1 MKKNPLYVGTE
12 QLGRH
17 SGNEGARPQEE
28 GRDAFR
34 KDFARLLHA
43 PSFRRLQGKTQ
54 LFPGAEDDFFRNRLT
69 HSLEVAQIAHGIAS
83 RLNASVVRK
92 AFKNAS
98 INTHLVEFA
107 ALAHDLGHPPFGHNG
122 EAALDDLMRD
132 SGGFEGNA
140 QTLRIL
146 AAVERKLIKRPDQPP
161 SSDYGLDLT
170 YRSLAAVLKYDKA
183 IPKKRKKSDGLAKG
197 YYDTEADLVAKIR
210 GKVAPDLPRDQPL
223 KTIECDIMDIAD
235 DIAYS
240 TYDLEDSLHAGFVS
254 PMSLAHAL
262 ITDEPVRDAVLR
274 KTNKALQAD
283 HQEVLHERELLQII
297 VEVFDLSL
305 PLSFERMME
314 SAFKAGKD
322 GLKRRPEPHFV
333 DDVIG
338 PKVES
343 WLQDQ
348 EFTTNSIGRT
358 QLTAERVG
366 RLISSVD
373 FVPNEQFP
381 QLSQVRL
388 TRNAKLQVEVLKHLN
403 YELVIRSPR
412 LAIVEHRGRDLVSK
426 IFTTVCDSDGALLPT
441 EWRTRYFAS
450 ANHHARRR
458 LVCDFVAGMTDRYAA
473 EFHARLLGNGATI
486 FKPF

>member
-1 MKKNPLYVGTE
+1 MKNNPLYVGTE
-12 QLGRH
+12 QLARP
-17 SGNEGARPQEE
+17 SGNDGSRPAEI

-34 KDFARLLHA
+34 KDYARLLHA

-83 RLNASVVRK
+83 RLNATAK
-92 AFKNAS
+92 PAAFQDAYV
-98 INTHLVEFA
+98 NTHLVEFA

-122 EAALDDLMRD
+122 EAALDELMRD

-146 AAVERKLIKRPDQPP
+146 TAVERKLIHCTGKPP
-161 SSDYGLDLT
+161 SSSYGLDLT
-170 YRSLAAVLKYDKA
+170 YRSLAAVLKYDRP
-183 IPKKRKKSDGLAKG
+183 IPKKRKKRDGLAKG
-197 YYDTEADLVAKIR
+197 YYGTEADLVAAIR
-210 GKVAPDLPRDQPL
+210 RKVAPGLPDDRPL

-262 ITDEPVRDAVLR
+262 VSDASLR
-274 KTNKALQAD
+274 TAVVEKTNKALLEDQYE
-283 HQEVLHERELLQII
+283 EVDGRELLEVIAD
-297 VEVFDLSL
+297 VFDISL
-305 PLSFERMME
+305 PPTFVGLLKSSFL
-314 SAFKAGKD
+314 AGKK
-322 GLKRRPEPHFV
+322 GRKEPAVHFV
-333 DDVIG
+333 DDVV
-338 PKVES
+338 PAKVES

-348 EFTTNSIGRT
+348 KFTSDPLGRT

-373 FVPNEQFP
+373 LVLDEEFP
-381 QLSQVRL
+381 QLSRVKL
-388 TRNAKLQVEVLKHLN
+388 TRQAKLQVEVLKHLN

-441 EWRTRYFAS
+441 DWQTRYAVTS
-450 ANHHARRR
+450 SDLERRR
-458 LVCDFVAGMTDRYAA
+458 MVCDFVAGMTDRYAA

>member
-12 QLGRH
+12 QLGRP
-17 SGNEGARPQEE
+17 SGNPGARAEE
-28 GRDAFR
+28 VGRDAFR
-34 KDFARLLHA
+34 KDYARLLHA

-54 LFPGAEDDFFRNRLT
+54 LFPGSEDDFFRNRLT

-83 RLNASVVRK
+83 QLNASSIPK
-92 AFKNAS
+92 AFGQAQV
-98 INTHLVEFA
+98 NTHLVEFA

-122 EAALDDLMRD
+122 EAALDELMRD

-146 AAVERKLIKRPDQPP
+146 AAVERKLIVGPDKP
-161 SSDYGLDLT
+161 SSDFGLDLT
-170 YRSLAAVLKYDKA
+170 YRSLAAVLKYDRP
-183 IPKKRKKSDGLAKG
+183 IPNKRKKGSDLAKG
-197 YYDTEADLVAKIR
+197 YYGTEADLVATIR
-210 GKVAPDLPRDQPL
+210 EKVAPGLPADRPL

-254 PMSLAHAL
+254 PMSLAHEL
-262 ITDEPVRDAVLR
+262 ISNASVREAVVE
-274 KTNKALQAD
+274 KTNKALLD
-283 HQEVLHERELLQII
+283 DEYKEVDGRELLQVIAD
-297 VEVFDLSL
+297 VFDINL
-305 PLSFERMME
+305 PLAFDSLLD
-314 SAFKAGKD
+314 SAFKAGRKAEK
-322 GLKRRPEPHFV
+322 KRPAPGFV
-333 DDVIG
+333 DDVITS
-338 PKVES
+338 KVES

-348 EFTTNSIGRT
+348 KFTSDPLGRT

-366 RLISSVD
+366 RLIASVRL
-373 FVPNEQFP
+373 VPDEDFP
-381 QLSQVRL
+381 QLSKVKL
-388 TRNAKLQVEVLKHLN
+388 TRQAKLQVEVLKHLN

-426 IFTTVCDSDGALLPT
+426 IFTTVCDSEGDLLPID
-441 EWRTRYFAS
+441 WQKRYAVAPS
-450 ANHHARRR
+450 NLERRR